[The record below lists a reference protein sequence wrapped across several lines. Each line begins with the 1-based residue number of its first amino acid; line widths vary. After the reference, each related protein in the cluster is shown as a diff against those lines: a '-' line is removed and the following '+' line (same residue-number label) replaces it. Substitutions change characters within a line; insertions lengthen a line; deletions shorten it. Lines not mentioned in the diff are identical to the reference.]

1 VSGSILSKID
11 VKNRFFYSLNAN
23 SKRAAFWR
31 RLGCF
36 CYVILIGAFFFIP
49 VEL

>member
-1 VSGSILSKID
+1 MLSPYFKILKSVAHTK
-11 VKNRFFYSLNAN
+11 LNAN